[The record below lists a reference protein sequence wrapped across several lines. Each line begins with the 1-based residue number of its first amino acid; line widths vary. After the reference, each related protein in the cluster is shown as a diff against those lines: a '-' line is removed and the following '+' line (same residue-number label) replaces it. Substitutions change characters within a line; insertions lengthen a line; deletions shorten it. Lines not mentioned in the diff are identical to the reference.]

1 MPENVTTEQMLFEID
16 DLIERAESLFEQA
29 KRSRVKWAIDKSK
42 KLLDVRRAILA
53 RLSQMSAETGEC
65 PICKIHGEKVR
76 CMRCGK
82 DFYWANILQFCEN
95 CTSQTKPTAGDAGE
109 GVECE
114 WKSFGVCMLGSD
126 YKPEPSHCFHCG
138 KEFVDGEERVFKVRA
153 FHTYCPYK

>member
-1 MPENVTTEQMLFEID
+1 MPEPRCNKTDCVKWAGCMITLDEPHGAHLCGDYQKEAKMPENVTTEQMLFEID
-16 DLIERAESLFEQA
+16 DFIERAESLFEQA

-95 CTSQTKPTAGDAGE
+95 CTSQTKPTAGTE
-109 GVECE
+109 
-114 WKSFGVCMLGSD
+114 
-126 YKPEPSHCFHCG
+126 
-138 KEFVDGEERVFKVRA
+138 KEDEDD
-153 FHTYCPYK
+153 

>member
-1 MPENVTTEQMLFEID
+1 MPEDVTPEEMLEKQDERIRFLKELIKTVHKAHVPEWEEQLRFE
-16 DLIERAESLFEQA
+16 E
-29 KRSRVKWAIDKSK
+29 AI
-42 KLLDVRRAILA
+42 RA
-53 RLSQMSAETGEC
+53 RLSAETGEC